1 MERLGGLDG
10 AFLYCETPTMH
21 LHVCG
26 LLILDPTTI
35 PSGYSFDRF
44 RSVLALRLTTIR
56 AVHQR
61 LAAAPLHLG
70 RPFWTDDPKLDLD
83 HHLQH
88 LVLDPPGDD
97 RILADVVGAIA
108 GRQLRRDMPL
118 WEISV
123 IEGLAGGR
131 VAVLLKMHHSIID
144 GVSAANVMGHLL
156 DLEPAPEPRSP
167 SKTRRPLQKV
177 PNPMALLGRGLADRL
192 TEPLALA
199 RLLPESA
206 VRLATTLRLL
216 KHGGDRR
223 TPMAIPFTAPRTT
236 FNATLTERR
245 SVAFVDVALADVK
258 AVKAIFGV
266 TMNDVI
272 TAVVS
277 GAIRRHLEDRGEL
290 PDRPLLAAVPVSVHD
305 QTADR
310 KGTTKVSVMFS
321 TLATDEGDPV
331 ERLKTI
337 ALANTRA
344 KEIHQT
350 MGADTLMRWT
360 ELAWLNALGVGARLY
375 STLRLADHHRVVH
388 NLILS
393 NVAGPP
399 VPLYLAGA
407 HVVGLYPFGPITD
420 GAGLNV
426 TVLSQGDRVGFG
438 IITCPDLV
446 PRVWDLAGAIPG
458 ALKELVEAAC
468 ISDCAEPSGDPGA
481 GHPPAAVS
489 GRSHPTARLPLSAQ
503 GTGWFDDHG
512 ADEIAASEVPG
523 FS

>member
-21 LHVCG
+21 MHVCG
-26 LLILDPTTI
+26 LLILDPSTI

-44 RSVLALRLTTIR
+44 RSVLARRLTTIR
-56 AVHQR
+56 AMHRR

-70 RPFWTDDPKLDLD
+70 RPFWTDDPELDLD

-108 GRQLRRDMPL
+108 GRQLRRDIPL

-131 VAVLLKMHHSIID
+131 IAVLLKMHHSIID
-144 GVSAANVMGHLL
+144 GVSAANVIGHLL
-156 DLEPAPEPRSP
+156 DLEPEPSPRSP
-167 SKTRRPLQKV
+167 SKNRRRARTDS
-177 PNPMALLGRGLADRL
+177 NSMALLGRGLVDRL
-192 TEPLALA
+192 AEPVALA
-199 RLLPESA
+199 RLLPETT

-216 KHGGDRR
+216 THGGDRG
-223 TPMAIPFTAPRTT
+223 TPTAMPFTAPRTS
-236 FNATLTERR
+236 FNAAVTEHR
-245 SVAFVDVALADVK
+245 SVGFVDVPLEDVK
-258 AVKAIFGV
+258 AVKAFFGV
-266 TMNDVI
+266 TVNDVI
-272 TAVVS
+272 TAVVG
-277 GAIRRHLEDRGEL
+277 GALRQYLGDRGEL
-290 PDRPLLAAVPVSVHD
+290 PERPLLAAVPVSVHD
-305 QTADR
+305 QTAAR

-321 TLATDEGDPV
+321 TLATDEGDAV
-331 ERLKTI
+331 ERLKAI
-337 ALANTRA
+337 ALANARS
-344 KEIHQT
+344 KEVHQAA
-350 MGADTLMRWT
+350 GADTLMRWA
-360 ELAWLNALGVGARLY
+360 ELAWLNALGLGARLY

-399 VPLYLAGA
+399 VPLFLAGA
-407 HVVGLYPFGPITD
+407 HVVGVYPFGPITD

-446 PRVWDLAGAIPG
+446 PRVSELARAIPG
-458 ALKELVEAAC
+458 ALGELVEAARS
-468 ISDCAEPSGDPGA
+468 SDLAEPSGHRGA
-481 GHPPAAVS
+481 GQTQALVS
-489 GRSHPTARLPLSAQ
+489 GRSH
-503 GTGWFDDHG
+503 H
-512 ADEIAASEVPG
+512 
-523 FS
+523 

>member
-1 MERLGGLDG
+1 MSADS
-10 AFLYCETPTMH
+10 
-21 LHVCG
+21 
-26 LLILDPTTI
+26 LILDPSTI

-44 RSVLALRLTTIR
+44 RSVLSERLTTIR
-56 AVHQR
+56 AVHQK

-70 RPFWTDDPKLDLD
+70 RPFWTHDPKLDLD

-108 GRQLRRDMPL
+108 GKQLRRDLPL

-131 VAVLLKMHHSIID
+131 IAVLLKMHHSIID
-144 GVSAANVMGHLL
+144 GVSAANIMGHLL
-156 DLEPAPEPRSP
+156 DLEPVPAPRSASKNRRRP
-167 SKTRRPLQKV
+167 SKA
-177 PNPMALLGRGLADRL
+177 PNPMALFGRGLADRL

-216 KHGGDRR
+216 SHGGNHPSP
-223 TPMAIPFTAPRTT
+223 TAMPFTAPRTS
-236 FNATLTERR
+236 FNATVTERR
-245 SVAFVDVALADVK
+245 SVAFVDVTLADVK
-258 AVKAIFGV
+258 AVKTFFGV
-266 TMNDVI
+266 TVNDVI
-272 TAVVS
+272 TAVVG
-277 GAIRRHLEDRGEL
+277 GALRSYLEDRGEL

-310 KGTTKVSVMFS
+310 TGTTKVSVMFS

-331 ERLKTI
+331 ERLKAV
-337 ALANTRA
+337 ALANVRA
-344 KEIHQT
+344 KEIHKT
-350 MGADTLMRWT
+350 VGADTLMRWT
-360 ELAWLNALGVGARLY
+360 ELAWLNVLGLGARLY

-393 NVAGPP
+393 NVPAPP
-399 VPLYLAGA
+399 IPLYLAGA
-407 HVVGLYPFGPITD
+407 QVVGFYPFGPITD

-426 TVLSQGDRVGFG
+426 TVLSQGDRVGIG

-458 ALKELVEAAC
+458 ALNELVEAARS
-468 ISDCAEPSGDPGA
+468 SDRAEPAGDLGTD
-481 GHPPAAVS
+481 PPRAARS
-489 GRSHPTARLPLSAQ
+489 GRSQVAALLS
-503 GTGWFDDHG
+503 
-512 ADEIAASEVPG
+512 
-523 FS
+523 